1 VKRRKDEKLETHN
14 TKSSDIS
21 FVDESGICKR
31 VVRGGKLCR
40 LLIANMDKNLIKER
54 MYV

>member
-1 VKRRKDEKLETHN
+1 MKRRKDEKLETYN

-31 VVRGGKLCR
+31 VVRGGRLCR
-40 LLIANMDKNLIKER
+40 LLISNMDKNLIKER

>member
-1 VKRRKDEKLETHN
+1 MKRRKDEKLGTYN

-21 FVDESGICKR
+21 FVADSEICKR

-40 LLIANMDKNLIKER
+40 LLTANMDKNLIKER